1 MRILHLPLPQ
11 LRAIA
16 RACPGLLEAITF
28 VVQEGVDPSLRV
40 LRVAPLGE
48 GPRWYIAVG
57 KQTLVLDSSEVE
69 AMAAAVPIF
78 LVDLVED
85 VRAELKPLFAD
96 GAMQAEID
104 KLIPF
109 GPRWRNGGCPS

>member
-11 LRAIA
+11 LRALA
-16 RACPGLLEAITF
+16 RACPDLLEAITF

-40 LRVAPLGE
+40 LRVVPAGE
-48 GPRWYIAVG
+48 RPRWYIAVG
-57 KQTLVLDSSEVE
+57 KQTLVVDSSDLA
-69 AMAAAVPIF
+69 AMAAAVPIL
-78 LVDLVED
+78 LVDVVAD
-85 VRAELKPLFAD
+85 IRAELAPLFAD

-109 GPRWRNGGCPS
+109 GPGWRNGGPPS